1 MTFPASAEAMGQVF
15 SEIAVSH
22 ETRLEKIDLV
32 LDAVR
37 NLYGAINQEVHAETL
52 AQNNQPTAPTW
63 DQFRGNG
70 VAPAPEGI
78 NTAVQTAGEA
88 LWTILNAL

>member
-1 MTFPASAEAMGQVF
+1 MSIPASAEAMGQVF
-15 SEIAVSH
+15 SKITASH
-22 ETRLEKIDLV
+22 VTRLEKINLV

-37 NLYGAINQEVHAETL
+37 NLYYAIDQEVYAETL

-70 VAPAPEGI
+70 IAPASDGI

-88 LWTILNAL
+88 LYTVLDAL